1 MPRSWPALVIALLLC
16 LAALVQPARAE
27 TIAVTPPGG
36 GACLLRAAPP
46 GTQAREA
53 AALAA
58 EAEALRAMAARLLA
72 DAAVMR
78 LGAAREGVPRFG
90 DWAYGWV
97 QSYVTS
103 YRILA
108 RAASGLAQSIAEPG
122 EGELVARLAEEMAE
136 PLRAEFRTRVLAPVL
151 ATGGYAD
158 DLAHVGAV
166 IDAAWEA
173 ALAASAARVARLPAA
188 PAGAA
193 PSHALHFAAA
203 ARPIG
208 PVLQAD
214 ATTDPMALIAE
225 EGTDGSAAFLRSV
238 RPLAARLGAV
248 LVRISEV
255 GSVVAAGG
263 AFGFAMAGASGTMF
277 GIAGGIGVAW
287 GVDWLFNRVDAAL
300 NRTAFEAQ
308 ALDAI
313 ARAERR
319 LAAEASGIAAATLAA
334 RLAALGRME
343 ACP

>member
-1 MPRSWPALVIALLLC
+1 MPRSWQALLLV
-16 LAALVQPARAE
+16 LLLGLVALVQPARAE

-36 GACLLRAAPP
+36 ACMLRAAPA
-46 GTQAREA
+46 GTHAREA

-58 EAEALRAMAARLLA
+58 EAEALAAMATRLLT

-108 RAASGLAQSIAEPG
+108 RAASGLAQSVVDPQDG
-122 EGELVARLAEEMAE
+122 DLVARLAEEMAE

-151 ATGGYAD
+151 ATGGYGD
-158 DLAHVGAV
+158 DLAHIGAA
-166 IDAAWEA
+166 IDAAWDA
-173 ALAASAARVARLPAA
+173 ALRASAARLARLPAA
-188 PAGAA
+188 PPGAA
-193 PSHALHFAAA
+193 ATHALNHAAA
-203 ARPIG
+203 ARPIA
-208 PVLQAD
+208 PVLVAD

-263 AFGFAMAGASGTMF
+263 AFGFAMAGASGTMV
-277 GIAGGIGVAW
+277 GIAGGVGVAW

-300 NRTAFEAQ
+300 NRSSFEAQ
-308 ALDAI
+308 ALEAI

-319 LAAEASGIAAATLAA
+319 LAADASGIAARALAA
-334 RLAALGRME
+334 RRDALGSME

>member
-1 MPRSWPALVIALLLC
+1 MPRSWPALLLVLLLG
-16 LAALVQPARAE
+16 LVALVQPARAE

-36 GACLLRAAPP
+36 ACMLRAAPA
-46 GTQAREA
+46 GTHAREA

-58 EAEALRAMAARLLA
+58 EAEALAAMATRLLT

-108 RAASGLAQSIAEPG
+108 RAASGLAQSVVDPQDG
-122 EGELVARLAEEMAE
+122 DLVARLAEEMAE

-151 ATGGYAD
+151 ATGGYGD
-158 DLAHVGAV
+158 DLAHIGAA
-166 IDAAWEA
+166 IDAAWDA
-173 ALAASAARVARLPAA
+173 ALRASAARLARLPA
-188 PAGAA
+188 
-193 PSHALHFAAA
+193 
-203 ARPIG
+203 
-208 PVLQAD
+208 
-214 ATTDPMALIAE
+214 
-225 EGTDGSAAFLRSV
+225 GTDGSAAFLRSV

-255 GSVVAAGG
+255 GSVVAAG
-263 AFGFAMAGASGTMF
+263 
-277 GIAGGIGVAW
+277 IAGGVGVAW

-300 NRTAFEAQ
+300 NRSSFEAQ
-308 ALDAI
+308 ALEAI

-319 LAAEASGIAAATLAA
+319 LAADASGIAARALAA
-334 RLAALGRME
+334 RRDALGSME

>member
-1 MPRSWPALVIALLLC
+1 MPRSWQALLLV
-16 LAALVQPARAE
+16 LLLGLVALVQPARAE

-36 GACLLRAAPP
+36 ACTLRAAPA
-46 GTQAREA
+46 GTHAREA

-58 EAEALRAMAARLLA
+58 EAEALAAMASRLLT

-78 LGAAREGVPRFG
+78 LGSAREGVPRFG

-108 RAASGLAQSIAEPG
+108 RAAAGLAQSVAEPN
-122 EGELVARLAEEMAE
+122 ERELVARLAEEMAE

-151 ATGGYAD
+151 ATGGYGD
-158 DLAHVGAV
+158 DLAHVGAA

-173 ALAASAARVARLPAA
+173 ALRASAARLARLPAA
-188 PAGAA
+188 TPGAA
-193 PSHALHFAAA
+193 ATHALNHAAA
-203 ARPIG
+203 ARPIA
-208 PVLQAD
+208 PVLLAD
-214 ATTDPMALIAE
+214 STTDPMALIAE

-263 AFGFAMAGASGTMF
+263 AFGFAMAGASGTMV

-300 NRTAFEAQ
+300 NRSAFETQ
-308 ALDAI
+308 ALEAI

-319 LAAEASGIAAATLAA
+319 LAAEASGIAARTLAA
-334 RLAALGRME
+334 RRDALTRME